1 MYDNET
7 TCQLINTAKNSW
19 LGVKICVV
27 VLIAL
32 SQSQTYVS
40 LGLAQVS
47 SPPITASGLG
57 THINPAAISPPGK
70 AQYDITGGTRAGTN
84 LFHSFGNFGVPNN
97 NIANFLNESGASTSN
112 ILGRVT
118 GGNPSNIFGN
128 IQTTGFG
135 NANLFLMNPAGF
147 LFGPTATVNVGGMA
161 TFTTAD
167 YLRLNDGKLFHAVP
181 NETADGLLSAAPV
194 AAFGF
199 LGSNPAA
206 ITVQGSQ
213 LAAQPGQGIALVG
226 GNITVQNGTL
236 DSGTVQP
243 AKLTAPGGQI
253 HLASVGSPGEI
264 LTGTLDQAANVNG
277 QSFGALG
284 TVQVT
289 QKSVIDSSGSGGG
302 TVLIR
307 GGRFVLDNSTIS
319 ANVTAPA
326 VGQPGAGIDV
336 SVTQDAIIQNAGVLQ
351 TNVSPN
357 VGTSAGG
364 VRVSADHIEIV
375 GIPPPPSLP
384 PPNPQPQVQ
393 FTGIRSATSGGRG
406 GDITLEANS
415 ISLENFAQLQSNA
428 LGVPPPPTGPPSPQA
443 IGSAGNINL
452 TANQKLEMDR
462 SIITSVSSSQGNS
475 ANINLT
481 STRGDVTMTNSSF
494 TSSQTAGL
502 GNAGAITLSAPN
514 GNILLDTA
522 AVSTHIQGPGAV
534 GGSGGGISFTAKNLT
549 LVNHTPT
556 GSGISLDNFNPQV
569 PDNITVTLSG
579 TLSLDGNTFIQ
590 TVARGPALAA
600 AGLNITAHDVSV
612 SGGAFL
618 NTETKSSGPGGPL
631 NIFAENVQ
639 LTSGGQLKSGSTL
652 GLAAGP
658 APGAPPVTV
667 IPSGR
672 GGTITIQ
679 GLAGPSASVLVDG
692 SNSGIFTN
700 AVGTG
705 AGGNANISAQSV
717 TVQNGGTM
725 SASTSGTAPSA
736 AGGSIGIT
744 AGQFTLNN
752 GGSIAAN
759 STGPANAGH
768 IAINVGTTFQD
779 NGGSVSTTASQGQ
792 GGNITVMAGQLVQLD
807 NGASI
812 TASSTGPGNAGNI
825 VINAGQN
832 FTSTNSS
839 VTTSADQASG
849 GNITVLASD
858 MIHLTN
864 SQINAS
870 VQGAQTTVG
879 GNVTIDPN
887 FLILQNSQILAQATQ
902 GQGGN
907 ISITANTFLPDN
919 ESVVSAS
926 SQAGVNGTVS
936 VQSPISQAGG
946 KIVPLSKAALEATP
960 LLSQRCA
967 ALAGGAYS
975 SFVVAGRE
983 AVPTE
988 PGGWLASPLLM
999 PEIEP
1004 NAVALDSTS
1013 LKSDALRV
1021 TADDLVSIRR
1031 IPFSIS
1037 GAKLVSTDWLAG
1049 CGSNS
1054 SFD

>member
-7 TCQLINTAKNSW
+7 TCPLINTAKNSW

-32 SQSQTYVS
+32 SQSQAYVS

-57 THINPAAISPPGK
+57 THINPAAIPPPGK
-70 AQYDITGGTRAGTN
+70 VQYDITGGTRAGTN
-84 LFHSFGNFGVPNN
+84 LFHSFGNFSVPNN
-97 NIANFLNESGASTSN
+97 NIANFLNESGAATSN

-118 GGNPSNIFGN
+118 GGNPSNIFGT
-128 IQTTGFG
+128 IQTTAFG
-135 NANLFLMNPAGF
+135 SANLFLMNPAGF
-147 LFGPTATVNVGGMA
+147 LFGPTATVNVGGMV

-167 YLRLNDGKLFHAVP
+167 YLRLSDKNLFHAVP
-181 NETADGLLSAAPV
+181 NETADALLSAAPV

-226 GNITVQNGTL
+226 GNITVQNGVL

-264 LTGTLDQAANVNG
+264 LTGTLDHAANSNG

-284 TVQVT
+284 IVQVT

-307 GGRFVLDNSTIS
+307 GGRFVLDNATIS

-336 SVTQDAIIQNAGVLQ
+336 KVAQDAIIQNAGVLQ

-364 VRVSADHIEIV
+364 VHVSADHIEIV

-384 PPNPQPQVQ
+384 PPNPPPQIQ

-406 GDITLEANS
+406 GDITLEAIPS
-415 ISLENFAQLQSNA
+415 ASKILRNFKRRQS
-428 LGVPPPPTGPPSPQA
+428 GVPPSPTGPPSLPTT
-443 IGSAGNINL
+443 GNAGNINL
-452 TANQKLEMDR
+452 TANQSLEMDR
-462 SIITSVSSSQGNS
+462 AIITSVSSSQGNS

-481 STRGDVTMTNSSF
+481 STHGDVTMTNSSF
-494 TSSQTAGL
+494 TSSQTL
-502 GNAGAITLSAPN
+502 GPGNTGVITLSAPN

-522 AVSTHIQGPGAV
+522 GLFTHIQGPGAV

-549 LVNHTPT
+549 LVDHSPNSF
-556 GSGISLDNFNPQV
+556 GVSIDNFNPQV

-590 TVARGPALAA
+590 TVARGPATAA
-600 AGLNITAHDVSV
+600 AGLNITAHDVSI

-618 NTETKSSGPGGPL
+618 NTETKSSGPGGAL

-652 GLAAGP
+652 GLTS
-658 APGAPPVTV
+658 APGPPGPVPAPPVTV
-667 IPSGR
+667 IPSGS

-679 GLAGPSASVLVDG
+679 GLAGPAASVLVDG

-705 AGGNANISAQSV
+705 AGGNTNISAQSV
-717 TVQNGGTM
+717 TVQNGGTI

-736 AGGSIGIT
+736 SGGSIGIT
-744 AGQFTLNN
+744 AGQFALNN
-752 GGSIAAN
+752 GGSITAN
-759 STGPANAGH
+759 STGPANAGQ
-768 IAINVGTTFQD
+768 IAINAATTFLD
-779 NGGSVSTTASQGQ
+779 SGGSVSTTASQGQ
-792 GGNITVMAGQLVQLD
+792 GGNITIGGQSVQLD

-812 TASSTGPGNAGNI
+812 TARSNGPGNAGNI

-870 VQGAQTTVG
+870 VQGAQTTLG
-879 GNVTIDPN
+879 GNIVIDPN

-926 SQAGVNGTVS
+926 SQAGLNGTVS

-967 ALAGGAYS
+967 ALAGGHTAVSWWRAVKRFPPSREGGLPVRCFCLRS
-975 SFVVAGRE
+975 SR
-983 AVPTE
+983 T
-988 PGGWLASPLLM
+988 PLHW
-999 PEIEP
+999 
-1004 NAVALDSTS
+1004 
-1013 LKSDALRV
+1013 
-1021 TADDLVSIRR
+1021 TAR
-1031 IPFSIS
+1031 P
-1037 GAKLVSTDWLAG
+1037 
-1049 CGSNS
+1049 
-1054 SFD
+1054 